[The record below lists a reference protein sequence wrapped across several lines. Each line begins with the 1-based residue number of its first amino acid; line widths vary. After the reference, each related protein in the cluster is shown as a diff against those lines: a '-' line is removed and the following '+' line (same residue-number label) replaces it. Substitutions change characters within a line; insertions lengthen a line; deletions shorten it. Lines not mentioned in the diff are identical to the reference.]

1 MNKSVGSGAE
11 LNYSLRGFKTD
22 ASMYAETLNLAL
34 NIRPWT
40 EPRLRRSTL
49 CSFQRWKWAQ
59 DNGQDWLNG
68 GREACCAIQKRF
80 TLRGQP
86 NSSSRHL
93 CHRVISSKRNFPSG
107 D

>member
-68 GREACCAIQKRF
+68 GREDS
-80 TLRGQP
+80 RGQP